1 MDINKFRNEI
11 KSLNKDDFDK
21 IYKIISKEYKIRKNN
36 NIKFVSKKLFEMF
49 PNYDIILIG
58 EKRKDIEGNIL
69 NKSINELDYYSYSDF
84 EKFFNKKV
92 MNNVFSNKDNKIN
105 ILIKTLYNNINLN
118 KYPNCENKDSLY
130 FIYIDKNLN
139 IDCTKEI

>member
-58 EKRKDIEGNIL
+58 EKCKDIEGNIL
-69 NKSINELDYYSYSDF
+69 NKSINELDYYF
-84 EKFFNKKV
+84 K
-92 MNNVFSNKDNKIN
+92 
-105 ILIKTLYNNINLN
+105 
-118 KYPNCENKDSLY
+118 
-130 FIYIDKNLN
+130 
-139 IDCTKEI
+139 